1 MSGWVLIIALLVLGG
16 VLSTLGDRLGSRV
29 GKARLSLFNM
39 RPRRTAVLITV
50 LTGSLISALSLGLM
64 LLVSRQ
70 LRVGLF
76 ELDGLQQKLQDS
88 RRQLEQNRVALESAE
103 DERREAMAQ
112 AQRIDAELST
122 AKQRAA
128 TLREELAP
136 LQQQRIQLEAE
147 QQRLSRD
154 IQQRDS
160 TIKARDADIRRTEA
174 ELQRVRASIK
184 AGETELKEL
193 ERNLIAL
200 RRGSVVLSS
209 GEVLATATIRLENTG
224 QAKAAIDRLLQ
235 DANLMAF
242 QQVRPG
248 ETPDRQILL
257 VPRKDVQRLRTIIS
271 KPGTWVVSL
280 RSATNVLRGESIVY
294 AFPDIRPNRRIS
306 RRGEVLA
313 SATLPEQ
320 DRSPEMVRRRLN
332 LLLASAFAEVQR
344 RGSLVEGLQFDGT
357 ALTQLGMAL
366 VERPEG
372 EGERTL
378 EVIAE
383 SDSDSADPVLVAF
396 QVDP

>member
-1 MSGWVLIIALLVLGG
+1 MSGWLLIIALLVLGG

-39 RPRRTAVLITV
+39 RPRRTAVVITV

-88 RRQLEQNRVALESAE
+88 RRQLQKNRVALESAE
-103 DERREAMAQ
+103 DERRQAMAQ

-136 LQQQRIQLEAE
+136 LQQQRIRLEAE

-154 IQQRDS
+154 IQQRDRD
-160 TIKARDADIRRTEA
+160 IKARDADIRRTEA
-174 ELQRVRASIK
+174 ELKRVRASIN
-184 AGETELKEL
+184 AGEAELKEL

-209 GEVLATATIRLENTG
+209 GEVLATATIRLENAG
-224 QAKAAIDRLLQ
+224 QAKKVIDRLLQ
-235 DANLMAF
+235 DANLTAY

-257 VPRKDVQRLRTIIS
+257 VPRNDVQRLRTIIS
-271 KPGTWVVSL
+271 KPGTWVVSI

-294 AFPDIRPNRRIS
+294 AFPDIRANRRIS

-357 ALTQLGMAL
+357 ALTQLGLAL
-366 VERPEG
+366 VDRPEG
-372 EGERTL
+372 EGELTL
-378 EVIAE
+378 EVLAE

-396 QVDP
+396 RVDP